1 MATLKRSNH
10 YRLFKRRYAT
20 FGVVFGSFVLLAGCS
35 SVPDALNPAEWYK
48 DTMDFFTGDDTEG
61 QVARKSDGK
70 DSQLKV
76 DQGKPAPGANK
87 PFPNLARVQKGLG
100 ADTAGRKYAE
110 SIARQGDARNVLNQE
125 PGAKKPAPA
134 QIASAPP
141 APPAPK
147 AAPAPAVMRVP
158 STANSLPPVRLRP
171 PPQMAAPTPSSMAPP
186 SPRLQAPSRQFE
198 TLPQPQMVQPAPSIT
213 YDPFSTVTVS
223 SKGMEMGAQALGRQQ
238 AMAAPHQQ
246 VLPSRSLAQLT
257 GRGGAQM
264 ASPRYPSGAVMARQ
278 PVLGQGMV
286 KIATILF
293 PNGSS
298 RLSTRDQQILNDVA
312 QLQRESGGRPLVI
325 VGHASSR
332 TRDMNPSK
340 HRNVN
345 HRLSQ
350 NRANKVARALRR
362 LGISERTIQIQAVGD
377 TQPTYYEVMPS
388 GEAGNRRADIFMSY

>member
-1 MATLKRSNH
+1 
-10 YRLFKRRYAT
+10 
-20 FGVVFGSFVLLAGCS
+20 
-35 SVPDALNPAEWYK
+35 
-48 DTMDFFTGDDTEG
+48 
-61 QVARKSDGK
+61 
-70 DSQLKV
+70 
-76 DQGKPAPGANK
+76 
-87 PFPNLARVQKGLG
+87 
-100 ADTAGRKYAE
+100 
-110 SIARQGDARNVLNQE
+110 
-125 PGAKKPAPA
+125 
-134 QIASAPP
+134 
-141 APPAPK
+141 
-147 AAPAPAVMRVP
+147 
-158 STANSLPPVRLRP
+158 
-171 PPQMAAPTPSSMAPP
+171 
-186 SPRLQAPSRQFE
+186 
-198 TLPQPQMVQPAPSIT
+198 
-213 YDPFSTVTVS
+213 
-223 SKGMEMGAQALGRQQ
+223 MEMGAQALGRQQ

-298 RLSTRDQQILNDVA
+298 RLSARDQQILNDVA

-377 TQPTYYEVMPS
+377 TQPTYYEAMPS